1 MAKAHKLAL
10 IVSLILTATA
20 ANAVSAVPELDPGS
34 ASMGLALL
42 AGALLVL
49 NGRRFKR

>member
-20 ANAVSAVPELDPGS
+20 ANAVSVPELDPGS

-42 AGALLVL
+42 AGGLLVL